1 MSDNFFEIK
10 DLEVSYGAIK
20 AIQNISMYVNEGEIV
35 SLIGANG
42 AGKSTLLKT
51 ICGFIKP
58 LKGKIYYKGK
68 NLLKL
73 TTDLIVKSGITMVP
87 EGRRIFPNLSVKEN
101 LEIGGF
107 SIKNKDTHDEILNF
121 VLNLFPRLKERLNQ
135 YAGTLSGGEQQ
146 MLAIGRAL
154 MSNPKVLLLDEPSM
168 GLSPKITG
176 EIFELIKNINKEKNI
191 TIILV
196 EQNAKLAL
204 EYSSKAYVLE
214 TGKIVLSG
222 ESKIIKQDPQIIK
235 AYLGG

>member
-176 EIFELIKNINKEKNI
+176 EIFELIRNINKEKNI

-222 ESKIIKQDPQIIK
+222 ESEIIKQDPQIIK

>member
-1 MSDNFFEIK
+1 MSEKFFEIENL
-10 DLEVSYGAIK
+10 DVNYGAIK
-20 AIQNISMYVNEGEIV
+20 ALENITISIEEGEIV
-35 SLIGANG
+35 SLVGANG

-51 ICGFIKP
+51 ICGFLKP
-58 LKGKIYYKGK
+58 VRGKIKVFGK

-73 TTDLIVKSGITMVP
+73 STDGIVKFGITMVP
-87 EGRRIFPNLSVKEN
+87 EGRRIFPNLTVQEN
-101 LEIGGF
+101 LKIGGF
-107 SIKNKDTHDEILNF
+107 SLKSKNIYEDLFEF
-121 VLNLFPRLKERLNQ
+121 VLNLFPRLRERLKQ

-176 EIFELIKNINKEKNI
+176 EIFELIKKINNQKKT
-191 TIILV
+191 TILLV

-204 EYSSKAYVLE
+204 EYSNRAYVLE
-214 TGKIVLSG
+214 TGKIILAG
-222 ESKIIKQDPQIIK
+222 ESKNIKENPLIIK

>member
-1 MSDNFFEIK
+1 MSDKFFEIEN
-10 DLEVSYGAIK
+10 LEVNYGAIK
-20 AIQNISMYVNEGEIV
+20 ALENISINVNEGEIV
-35 SLIGANG
+35 SLVGANG

-58 LKGKIYYKGK
+58 IKGKINFCGR

-73 TTDLIVKSGITMVP
+73 STDAIVKSGITMVP
-87 EGRRIFPNLSVKEN
+87 EGRRIFPNLTVREN

-107 SIKNKDTHDEILNF
+107 SLKNKNTFEELIEF
-121 VLNLFPRLKERLNQ
+121 VLNLFPRLKERLKQ

-176 EIFELIKNINKEKNI
+176 EIFELIKKINNQKKT
-191 TIILV
+191 TILLV

-204 EYSSKAYVLE
+204 QYSSKAYVLE
-214 TGKIVLSG
+214 TGRIVLSG
-222 ESKIIKQDPQIIK
+222 ESKKIKEDPQIIK